1 MNNENRVEDF
11 YPAIWNVLH
20 DGVIV
25 AVDGNV
31 PGTLCLD
38 VSIDYLRKRFSET
51 GESIQ
56 ILLTGCTRFA
66 YREFEAATFSTELPI
81 ITAMEPEILSASMKD
96 SVCEIECAAGVLEV
110 VAAGGSARLDSGRAI
125 PLQELIEVAECYWTE
140 WSERAK
146 QARLKPS

>member
-1 MNNENRVEDF
+1 MNNENPVEEF

-38 VSIDYLRKRFSET
+38 VSIDYLRKRFAEA

-66 YREFEAATFSTELPI
+66 YREFEAATFSTELST
-81 ITAMEPEILSASMKD
+81 ITAMEPEVLNASMKD
-96 SVCEIECAAGVLEV
+96 GVCEIECASGVLEV
-110 VAAGGSARLDSGRAI
+110 VAAGGSARLDSGRPI
-125 PLQELIEVAECYWTE
+125 PLQELIEVAESYWTE